1 MKKPNLTELIK
12 DKQSIKITNLDFYL
26 FYDTL
31 ESIEYI
37 KNIKL
42 WNIINLTIDALKPI
56 QNSFKQDIL
65 IPKTDRFKE
74 YSTNLEESVQE
85 YLKKASDNKTKD
97 IVVTFKGKEITKNV
111 WDVDMEDPTIKE
123 GLDTIVKSLEE
134 EYTEDIKLR
143 NEDIKEYNDYMLEE
157 FPLDLDTL
165 LTYKL
170 DISEFKDS
178 DLPENKEQAK
188 IIYKLIKNNK

>member
-1 MKKPNLTELIK
+1 MKKPNLTKLIK

-74 YSTNLEESVQE
+74 YSTKLEESVQE

-97 IVVTFKGKEITKNV
+97 VVVTFKGKEITKNI

>member
-65 IPKTDRFKE
+65 IPKTNRFKE
-74 YSTNLEESVQE
+74 YSTKLEESVQE

-97 IVVTFKGKEITKNV
+97 VVVTFKGKEITKNI

>member
-42 WNIINLTIDALKPI
+42 WNIINLTIDSLKPI

-74 YSTNLEESVQE
+74 YSTKLEESVQE

-97 IVVTFKGKEITKNV
+97 VVVTFKGKEITKNI
-111 WDVDMEDPTIKE
+111 WDVDMEDPNIKE

>member
-74 YSTNLEESVQE
+74 YSTKLEESVQE

-97 IVVTFKGKEITKNV
+97 VVVTFKGKEITKNI

-143 NEDIKEYNDYMLEE
+143 NEDIKEYNSYMLEE

>member
-74 YSTNLEESVQE
+74 YSTKLEESVQE

-97 IVVTFKGKEITKNV
+97 VVVTFKGKEITKNI

>member
-74 YSTNLEESVQE
+74 YSTKLEESVQE

-97 IVVTFKGKEITKNV
+97 VVVTFKGKEITKNV
-111 WDVDMEDPTIKE
+111 WDVDMEDPNIKE

>member
-74 YSTNLEESVQE
+74 YSTKLEESVQE

-97 IVVTFKGKEITKNV
+97 VVVTFKGKEITKNI
-111 WDVDMEDPTIKE
+111 WDVDMEDPNIKE

-143 NEDIKEYNDYMLEE
+143 NEDIKEYNSYMLEE

>member
-31 ESIEYI
+31 ETIEYI

-74 YSTNLEESVQE
+74 YSTKLEESVQE

-97 IVVTFKGKEITKNV
+97 VVVTFKGKEITKNV
-111 WDVDMEDPTIKE
+111 WDVDMEDPNIKE

>member
-12 DKQSIKITNLDFYL
+12 EKQSTKITNLDFYL

-42 WNIINLTIDALKPI
+42 WNTINLTIDALKPI

-65 IPKTDRFKE
+65 IPKTEKFKE
-74 YSTNLEESVQE
+74 YSTKLEESVQE

-97 IVVTFKGKEITKNV
+97 VTVTFKGKEITRNV

-123 GLDTIVKSLEE
+123 GLDAIVKSLEE
-134 EYTEDIKLR
+134 EYAEDIKLR
-143 NEDIKEYNDYMLEE
+143 NEDIKEYNSYMLEE

>member
-74 YSTNLEESVQE
+74 YSTKLEESVQE

-97 IVVTFKGKEITKNV
+97 VVVTFKGKEITKNI
-111 WDVDMEDPTIKE
+111 WDVDMEDSNIKE

>member
-74 YSTNLEESVQE
+74 YSTKLEESVQE

-97 IVVTFKGKEITKNV
+97 VVATFKGKEITRSV
-111 WDVDMEDPTIKE
+111 WDVDMEDPNIKE

>member
-74 YSTNLEESVQE
+74 YSTKLEESVQE

-97 IVVTFKGKEITKNV
+97 VVVTFKGKEITKNV